1 MTPARWQCRHECGDV
16 ETAER
21 RIHSGVRSTGKQEAS
36 DGEEHEDRGT
46 QCAPFPLCLAAASKD
61 LMTELCRIST
71 GLAPGVAG
79 SPAPSLRRV
88 SSLPD
93 IRSPCCVEDSRAAT
107 VPEPTSEVTATQRLH
122 QGILKTKSSSGL
134 RPLKL
139 KVARRP
145 QGRKSKTLFHSDYVL
160 LAEYVECVLPLLY
173 AVYLSVLHHL
183 PTAAYYPH
191 MHSLTGD
198 KFSATLQNLLLY
210 ALIEFSSFA
219 GVSLLLKRKFGFSP
233 LYQLAFV
240 LETQARALQSQLLI
254 WVLCILQF
262 TLVHNGVNLDV
273 PFKKQKF

>member
-139 KVARRP
+139 KVASRSVSIIAMSRKKLAWSTSVRP
-145 QGRKSKTLFHSDYVL
+145 VQTKTAGQEVQDALQALFHSDYVL

-219 GVSLLLKRKFGFSP
+219 G
-233 LYQLAFV
+233 
-240 LETQARALQSQLLI
+240 
-254 WVLCILQF
+254 F